1 MKRFPI
7 LYTTRLKLIE
17 IESGHAESIFDILS
31 KDEVTKYYGRESM
44 ESVEEAKELVN
55 HFQMLFQSGRGIR
68 WGIVWKDRNEFIGTI
83 GIHNYA
89 AQVNR
94 AEIGFELHPE
104 QWRKG
109 ILTEAIA
116 CVLEYCFVEMGIH
129 RMGAVTFPGNEA
141 SNKLLEKVG
150 FTQEGL
156 LRGYLFQNGKY
167 HDANVL
173 AMLKPDWRRKK
184 YADEQTGQY
193 RDHMTE
199 IVKRSEA
206 AGDFDNLPGKGKPL
220 DLGPS
225 TTNPSE
231 AQLYKTLKDN
241 HILPPWI
248 ELANEIDSLKEQLE
262 NLDGKERRKLVKEIN
277 KKIKAY
283 NYACP
288 PSLQKNR
295 VWE

>member
-1 MKRFPI
+1 MKSFPI
-7 LYTTRLKLIE
+7 LYTSRLKLLE
-17 IESGHAESIFDILS
+17 IESSHADDIFDVLS

-44 ESVEEAKELVN
+44 ASVDEAEELVR
-55 HFQMLFQSGRGIR
+55 HFRMLFQSGRGIR
-68 WGIVWKDRNEFIGTI
+68 WGIIRKDTNQFIGTI
-83 GIHNYA
+83 GIHNYN
-89 AQVNR
+89 AQVDR

-104 QWRKG
+104 HWRKG
-109 ILTEAIA
+109 ILSEAIA
-116 CVLEYCFVEMGIH
+116 SVLEYSFVEMGIH

-141 SNKLLEKVG
+141 SNRLLEKVG
-150 FTQEGL
+150 FVREGL

-173 AMLKPDWRRKK
+173 AILKPDWRRKK
-184 YADEQTGQY
+184 YADEQPGQY

-199 IVKRSEA
+199 IVQRSEA
-206 AGDFDNLPGKGKPL
+206 AGDFDNLPGKGKR
-220 DLGPS
+220 PS
-225 TTNPSE
+225 STNPSE